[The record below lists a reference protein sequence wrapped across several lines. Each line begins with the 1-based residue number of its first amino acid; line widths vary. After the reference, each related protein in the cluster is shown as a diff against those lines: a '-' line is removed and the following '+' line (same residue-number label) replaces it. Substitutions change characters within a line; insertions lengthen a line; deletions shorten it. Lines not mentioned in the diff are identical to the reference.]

1 MTNKVLTPPA
11 KTNKQIQEYVAAYEH
26 GKKSIFVYK
35 TDKGWAVKTP
45 ADKKF
50 LKYFTSQS
58 EASKEA
64 NKQAKKTDFF
74 VYTFKV
80 NGDLKK

>member
-1 MTNKVLTPPA
+1 MTNKVLAQPS
-11 KTNKQIQEYVAAYEH
+11 KTNKQIQEYVSAYER

-45 ADKKF
+45 ANKKL
-50 LKYFTSQS
+50 LKYFNTHL
-58 EASKEA
+58 EAKKEA
-64 NKQAKKTDFF
+64 KKQAKELDYFIYFF
-74 VYTFKV
+74 KA